1 MFIIL
6 MIDFDTKIIHFLY
19 YSTLAVIPTKR
30 PLARNTN
37 KKKLEILERYHTEN
51 YLATLVALLLVLAL
65 PYLISIVSKMK
76 KYIILV

>member
-19 YSTLAVIPTKR
+19 YSTWAVIPTKR

-37 KKKLEILERYHTEN
+37 KKKLEILERRDGTI
-51 YLATLVALLLVLAL
+51 L
-65 PYLISIVSKMK
+65 K
-76 KYIILV
+76 II